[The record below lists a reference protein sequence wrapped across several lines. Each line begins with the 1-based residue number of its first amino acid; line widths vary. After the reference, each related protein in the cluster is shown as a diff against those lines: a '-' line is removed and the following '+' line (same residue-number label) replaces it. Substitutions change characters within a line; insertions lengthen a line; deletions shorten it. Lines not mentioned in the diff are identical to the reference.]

1 MTMSRNESPRF
12 QVDPMMVSAYVV
24 TAAVSLLGVAIFVGG
39 QHPYR
44 WLGLALLA
52 LFDLMV
58 LMPERVVGP
67 LIRRAPHVYTAIA
80 AALVVALVML
90 PPMTP
95 WFVVLFFVISPTV
108 MMVFPRQTGYAW
120 VGVFSA
126 LTVVMFLFYSQ
137 GDLLG
142 NLLQSGLY
150 VAGYFFFAAFATQT
164 ARANDA
170 QRESERLLAELQDAH
185 ARLQEYALQAER
197 LAVAEE
203 RNRMAREM
211 HDTVGHRLTA
221 AAVQLQAVERLAE
234 SDPRRAAAMAANA
247 REQVRAALAD
257 LRATVATL
265 RAAPEEDMALGSA
278 LSRLAADF
286 SNATGMTSHVRLPEP
301 MPELP
306 SAYRHTFYRAAQ
318 EALTNAQKHGH
329 ASMVSIAVDQEGDAW
344 VLRVVDN
351 GCGLRDGGA
360 QGFGLLGL
368 RERAQL
374 LGGVV
379 ELAGIPEGGS
389 ELTVSLPVKG
399 MA

>member
-1 MTMSRNESPRF
+1 MSMARNDTARF

-24 TAAVSLLGVAIFVGG
+24 TAAVTLLGVAIFFGD

-52 LFDLMV
+52 LFDMMV

-67 LIRRAPHVYTAIA
+67 LIRRAPHVYTGVAT
-80 AALVVALVML
+80 ALIVALVML
-90 PPMTP
+90 PPATP
-95 WFVVLFFVISPTV
+95 WFVVFFFVISPTV

-126 LTVVMFLFYSQ
+126 LTVVMFLFAE
-137 GDLLG
+137 GDRLG

-164 ARANDA
+164 ARAHDA

-185 ARLQEYALQAER
+185 ARLQAYALQAER

-221 AAVQLQAVERLAE
+221 AAVQLQAVERLAA
-234 SDPRRAAAMAANA
+234 SDPGRAAGMAATA
-247 REQVRAALAD
+247 REQVREALAD

-265 RAAPEEDMALGSA
+265 RAAPEEGMTLETALP
-278 LSRLAADF
+278 RLVADF
-286 SNATGMTSHVRLPEP
+286 SAATTLRSDLRLPDDLP
-301 MPELP
+301 DLP

-318 EALTNAQKHGH
+318 EALTNAQKH
-329 ASMVSIAVDQEGDAW
+329 AQATKVEIALAQEGDAW
-344 VLRVVDN
+344 VLRVADN
-351 GCGLRDGGA
+351 GCGPRAASG

-374 LGGVV
+374 LGGAVAFG
-379 ELAGIPEGGS
+379 ERAAGGS
-389 ELTVSLPVKG
+389 ELVVSLPVKG
-399 MA
+399 QS

>member
-1 MTMSRNESPRF
+1 
-12 QVDPMMVSAYVV
+12 
-24 TAAVSLLGVAIFVGG
+24 
-39 QHPYR
+39 
-44 WLGLALLA
+44 
-52 LFDLMV
+52 
-58 LMPERVVGP
+58 
-67 LIRRAPHVYTAIA
+67 
-80 AALVVALVML
+80 ML

-120 VGVFSA
+120 IGVFSA

-142 NLLQSGLY
+142 NLLQAGLY

-170 QRESERLLAELQDAH
+170 QRESERLLAELQAAH
-185 ARLQEYALQAER
+185 LRLQEYALQAER

-234 SDPRRAAAMAANA
+234 SDPQRAVIMAANA

-278 LSRLAADF
+278 LSKLAGDF
-286 SNATGMTSHVRLPEP
+286 SAATSMSTQLTLPAD

-306 SAYRHTFYRAAQ
+306 SSYRHTFYRATQ

-329 ASMVSIAVDQEGDAW
+329 ASMVSITLDEEGDAW
-344 VLRVVDN
+344 VLRVIDN
-351 GCGLRDGGA
+351 GCGPQDAAG

-374 LGGVV
+374 LGGSV
-379 ELAGIPEGGS
+379 ELKGQEGGGS

-399 MA
+399 QA